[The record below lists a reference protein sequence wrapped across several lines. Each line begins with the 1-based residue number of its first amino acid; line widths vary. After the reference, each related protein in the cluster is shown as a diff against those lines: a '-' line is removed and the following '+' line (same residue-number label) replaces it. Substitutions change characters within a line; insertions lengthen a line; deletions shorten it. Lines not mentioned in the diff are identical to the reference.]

1 MYKTIELA
9 YGRTQVALS
18 LDPERFDVTVLLPQN
33 TQALEDPRGTF
44 FEKAGDPIGADP
56 MNELVLRKGGAPKK
70 AVIVIA
76 DHTRPVPDRLL
87 VPWIAE
93 SLGLDDENITILVG
107 TGTHRGSTEVELER
121 MLGRDNI
128 DRFKIVNHGCMDV
141 SNLVSVGT
149 SACGG
154 ACLLH
159 RAYCEADI
167 RIATGFIEPHFF
179 AGFSGGAKA
188 VVPGIASL
196 ETILH
201 LHRADII
208 AHPDTDWGIID
219 GNPQQA
225 LIREMASLCA
235 PDMIVN
241 VTLNL
246 QKEITDIVIGDFVE
260 AHNAGCERVRRE
272 AFTPV
277 SSKFPVVVTT
287 NSGYPLDM
295 NFYQT
300 VKGMSAAARI
310 VADGGTIVTAS
321 ECSQGLPCESD
332 FERIL
337 SRDISSPQLLAE
349 IINRPET
356 EYDQW
361 EVQYLLQILDKCRVV
376 LYSSLGPAQREMA
389 RVEHTGDIEKTLED
403 IREASGHSCLPVAIL
418 PMGPLTVPAL
428 SSS

>member
-1 MYKTIELA
+1 MSRTIELA

-33 TQALEDPRGTF
+33 RPPLKDPRGAF
-44 FEKAGDPIGADP
+44 FKKAGNPIGAAP
-56 MNELVLRKGGAPKK
+56 LHSLVRRKGGAPKK

-93 SLGLDDENITILVG
+93 SLGLDDADITVLVG
-107 TGTHRGSTEVELER
+107 TGTHRGSTPEELER
-121 MLGRDNI
+121 MLGRRNI

-141 SNLVSVGT
+141 ENLVPVGSSV
-149 SACGG
+149 CGG
-154 ACLLH
+154 RCLLN

-208 AHPDTDWGIID
+208 AHPDTDWGIVD

-225 LIREMASLCA
+225 LIREMASLCP
-235 PDMIVN
+235 PDIIVN

-246 QKEITDIVIGDFVE
+246 QKEITDVFIGDFIE

-272 AFTPV
+272 SFTPV

-310 VADGGTIVTAS
+310 VEKGGTIVTAS

-337 SRDISSPQLLAE
+337 ARDIPSPQLLAE

-376 LYSSLGPAQREMA
+376 LYSSLGPAQRETA
-389 RVEHTGDIEKTLED
+389 RVEHTGDIEKTLEEL
-403 IREASGHSCLPVAIL
+403 REASGLPCLPVAIL
-418 PMGPLTVPAL
+418 PMGPLTVPDLPAL
-428 SSS
+428 